1 MTKEELLKAK
11 QNLEILKLSGYPSI
25 DKPWVVNYNQKELGK
40 EIPKRTAFEVVAR
53 EVSFCGSKSET
64 GTVSRPA
71 APEQPPVYQNANQ
84 SDFEEITDDEDL
96 PF

>member
-40 EIPKRTAFEVVAR
+40 EIPN
-53 EVSFCGSKSET
+53 GKSL
-64 GTVSRPA
+64 TVGDIYNWEEENGGINKISIA
-71 APEQPPVYQNANQ
+71 KIYQWLGWG
-84 SDFEEITDDEDL
+84 EISHY
-96 PF
+96 